1 MKRCDGRL
9 LKSIGPFIKIMPY
22 IMSRR
27 SDAQIFTKQ
36 LIYTDKINE
45 YLIEKRE
52 QEQSYKNSPFFYCR
66 LCQGNS

>member
-27 SDAQIFTKQ
+27 SDAQILRSSLFI
-36 LIYTDKINE
+36 LIKSMNI
-45 YLIEKRE
+45 
-52 QEQSYKNSPFFYCR
+52 
-66 LCQGNS
+66 